1 MFTFS
6 IVKKTD
12 VRKCLN
18 RDNFIIERIRRERAL
33 NNNKHKSSIFI
44 RNEKLPPS

>member
-6 IVKKTD
+6 IAKKINI
-12 VRKCLN
+12 RKCLN
-18 RDNFIIERIRRERAL
+18 RNNFIIERIRKERAL
-33 NNNKHKSSIFI
+33 NNDKYKSRIFI

>member
-12 VRKCLN
+12 IRKCLTRN
-18 RDNFIIERIRRERAL
+18 NFIIERIRKERAL
-33 NNNKHKSSIFI
+33 NNDKNKNRIFI